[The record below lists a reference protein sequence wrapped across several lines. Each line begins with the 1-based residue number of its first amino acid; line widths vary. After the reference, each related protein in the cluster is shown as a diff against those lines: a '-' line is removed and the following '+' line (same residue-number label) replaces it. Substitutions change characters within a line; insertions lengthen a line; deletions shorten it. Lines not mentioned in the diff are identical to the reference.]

1 LHGGEIGSVL
11 QYAAKS
17 LPTFLDDV
25 LPQTAHQ
32 GAARIIERQAKVREG
47 RRRRGRGCWIG
58 RGCRIGW
65 RCRVYRGI
73 RSDNGG
79 CLIVVMMMV
88 MRMAGHGWLF
98 SLSTWLIVAI
108 VRLLSWRH
116 SADTGADERGSK
128 VIAGQMYDARCL
140 KVAGF
145 DGVYSYFGHAAII
158 GFDAA
163 LSETGEG
170 IAVTPPASAW
180 RQRRSP
186 ASACRTARSAACRD
200 RCRPPVSCTA

>member
-1 LHGGEIGSVL
+1 TRV
-11 QYAAKS
+11 
-17 LPTFLDDV
+17 V
-25 LPQTAHQ
+25 
-32 GAARIIERQAKVREG
+32 ERQAKVREG
-47 RRRRGRGCWIG
+47 WRRRCWGCWIDRG
-58 RGCRIGW
+58 RRIGW
-65 RCRVYRGI
+65 RCRIDRGI
-73 RSDNGG
+73 RSNNWWYR
-79 CLIVVMMMV
+79 IVVMLVMLV

-116 SADTGADERGSK
+116 SADTAAVERGSK

-145 DGVYSYFGHAAII
+145 DGVYSYFGHAANI

-163 LSETGEG
+163 LGKTGEG
-170 IAVTPPASAW
+170 IAVTPPALAW

-186 ASACRTARSAACRD
+186 ASACRTARSAACRG